1 MLLWCAP
8 PFCLSKLAIA
18 LLSPLSPKARPHENG
33 LFFLMLEDAEDL
45 AVRELG
51 LFWRRWGYDLD
62 VLWGV
67 LRLLWVDVS
76 EEMTQ
81 GRIK

>member
-1 MLLWCAP
+1 
-8 PFCLSKLAIA
+8 
-18 LLSPLSPKARPHENG
+18 
-33 LFFLMLEDAEDL
+33 MLEDAEDL